1 MVFKSNQCLYDRDS
15 KDWWKNHLHYIQ
27 LTFNIIAHLKH
38 NDHNADVFPNFI
50 VSNFLFNLAEFCMF
64 SYTEKTILTVF
75 ESEFI
80 NDEYTHYLIS
90 NENILVCS
98 KKVTQIV
105 CISMEHLNI
114 KI

>member
-1 MVFKSNQCLYDRDS
+1 MVFKINVFMTETHRIGGKSSY
-15 KDWWKNHLHYIQ
+15 YIQ

-105 CISMEHLNI
+105 CIYLWST
-114 KI
+114 